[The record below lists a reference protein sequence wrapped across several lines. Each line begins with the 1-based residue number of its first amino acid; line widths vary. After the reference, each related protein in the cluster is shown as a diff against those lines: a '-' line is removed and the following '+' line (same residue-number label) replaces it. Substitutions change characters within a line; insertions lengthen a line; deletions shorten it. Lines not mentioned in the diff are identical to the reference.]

1 MERQSAAKTSDTPA
15 SVTAPL
21 NFAADKMNG
30 GIWCNYDRSLIT
42 QKLVAHEVQINDAKR
57 LPDPPTFE
65 QQGFELHHSQLSRA
79 GDWTD
84 DEWLNQV
91 YIPESLD
98 LVRQVTKA
106 KYLTPSYGRPM
117 IRDTSNPARAPAA
130 EFVHFD
136 GTRDAVMHFIE
147 MAADAE
153 IRRKYPRVKM
163 FNIWRV
169 ITAPPQDM
177 PLALCDQRTLD
188 ESDWVVG
195 RTIERNYPEG
205 IPYLTAVFNQE
216 QKWHY
221 FSDLTPDDVILFK
234 GLDIDADAPMGC
246 LHGAFRHPALPNAV
260 PRASIEFRAFAFFEN

>member
-1 MERQSAAKTSDTPA
+1 MKDQLAGNHIEQQS
-15 SVTAPL
+15 SVMAHL

-42 QKLVAHEVQINDAKR
+42 QKLEAHEVEIRDAKH
-57 LPDPPTFE
+57 LPAAPTLE
-65 QQGFELHHSQLSRA
+65 QQGFELHHLPLSQA

-84 DEWLNQV
+84 TDWLDRV

-98 LVRQVTKA
+98 LVRQLTKAMHVTKC
-106 KYLTPSYGRPM
+106 YGLPL
-117 IRDTSNPARAPAA
+117 IRDTGNPERAPAA

-136 GTRDAVMHFIE
+136 GTREAVVHFIE

-169 ITAPPQDM
+169 ITLPPQDV

-188 ESDWVVG
+188 EDDWVVG
-195 RTIERNYPEG
+195 RTIEPNYPDG
-205 IPYLTAVFNQE
+205 IPYLTAVFNGGQN
-216 QKWHY
+216 WHY
-221 FSDLTPDDVILFK
+221 FSDLTPDDVVVFK

-246 LHGAFRHPALPNAV
+246 LHGAFRNPAVPKAI
-260 PRASIEFRAFAFFEN
+260 PRASIEFRAFAFFEQ